1 MSSSATPPHGS
12 PHVTSTSRSLL
23 VGVRAHDAQAWERL
37 VGLYSPLV
45 YHWCQRLGLPR
56 QEMADVFQEV
66 FRSVAAHIDDF
77 RKESPQ
83 DTFRG
88 WLRVITRNKVR
99 DHYRR
104 QAKQPQAAGGTEAG
118 MRLAQVPAP
127 DNDVESDAAQLDAG
141 QSDAANDDGV
151 NDDAAEDAAFRQLF
165 LRALELIRPQFHERT
180 WQAFWRVVVD
190 EKTPQ
195 EAGAELSMTPGA
207 VRVAKS
213 RVLARLR
220 QELGDVLE

>member
-1 MSSSATPPHGS
+1 MSPPSSH
-12 PHVTSTSRSLL
+12 STSRSLL
-23 VGVRAHDAQAWERL
+23 LGVRARDAEAWERL
-37 VGLYSPLV
+37 VRLYSPLV
-45 YHWCQRLGLPR
+45 YHWCRKLGLPE
-56 QEMADVFQEV
+56 QDMPDVFQEV

-77 RKESPQ
+77 RKDAPQ

-88 WLRVITRNKVR
+88 WLRVITRNKAN
-99 DHYRR
+99 DHFRR
-104 QAKQPQAAGGTEAG
+104 QAKQPQAVGGTDAG
-118 MRLAQVPAP
+118 VRIAQFPAP
-127 DNDVESDAAQLDAG
+127 DNAMAD
-141 QSDAANDDGV
+141 
-151 NDDAAEDAAFRQLF
+151 NDDADNDDVDDGAAYRQLF

-190 EKTPQ
+190 EKTPH